1 MERARLWL
9 LLGAWFAAQGFVL
22 AARGQIQVA
31 KLTGSDS
38 GPWDLF
44 GDKVSVSGDTAAV
57 GAPWHMNSRGAV
69 YVFRRDVGG
78 ADHWGQ
84 VCKLLAPDGL
94 PVDNLGRAVCLDG
107 DTLIA
112 GAYGHPGGSDTGAAY
127 VFRRSSGD
135 PNQWNFVKKLT
146 ASDGAPDD
154 LFGFAVALGGDT
166 ALVGAYTKNV
176 VGIRSGATYVF
187 ERNFGGPDQWG
198 QVKELQPEDAA
209 AYVYFGVAIGL
220 SGDTAIIGAYWQTDL
235 PGRAY
240 IFERDAGGPD
250 NWGQTAEFFAHGL
263 ESFGYA
269 VSIGTDTALVGA
281 YANGDGGPGSG
292 RAYVFQRDQGGPGA
306 WGEAASLAAQ
316 DAGPYKNLGW
326 SVAMGGSTAL
336 VGAPGRSVARGGAY
350 VFRPAARS
358 RDTWEQV
365 SLLLA
370 ADGAPSDLFGYSVSL
385 SGNIAVVGAQ
395 QDDDHGDGSGSAYVF
410 YLPAMELT
418 GDLNCDEVVGFGD
431 INPFVLILADPT
443 AWQAAYPGCPWQ
455 NGDINTDSTVDFGDI
470 NPFVA
475 LLTGN

>member
-1 MERARLWL
+1 MKRTHLWL
-9 LLGAWFAAQGFVL
+9 FLGAWLAVQGFVL
-22 AARGQIQVA
+22 AARGQTQIA

-57 GAPWHMNSRGAV
+57 GAPWHMNLRGAV

-84 VCKLLAPDGL
+84 VCKLLAPDGVAL
-94 PVDNLGRAVCLDG
+94 DNLGRAVCLDG

-112 GAYGHPGGSDTGAAY
+112 GAYGYPGGSDNGAAY
-127 VFRRSSGD
+127 IFQRTAPDSWVF
-135 PNQWNFVKKLT
+135 VHKLT
-146 ASDGAPDD
+146 ALDGAPDD
-154 LFGFAVALGGDT
+154 LFGFAVALCGDT
-166 ALVGAYTKNV
+166 ALVGAYTKNL

-269 VSIGTDTALVGA
+269 VSIDTDTALVGA
-281 YANGDGGPGSG
+281 YANGDAGPGSG
-292 RAYVFQRDQGGPGA
+292 RAYVFQRDQGGPGV

-316 DAGPYKNLGW
+316 DAGPFKNLGW

-350 VFRPAARS
+350 VFRPVGPS

-370 ADGAPSDLFGYSVSL
+370 ADSAPNDLFGYSVSL
-385 SGNIAVVGAQ
+385 SGHIAVVGAQ

-418 GDLNCDEVVGFGD
+418 GDLNCDEAVDFGD
-431 INPFVLILADPT
+431 INPFVLILTNPD
-443 AWQAAYPGCPWQ
+443 AWQAAYPGCPLL
-455 NGDINTDSTVDFGDI
+455 NGDINGDGTVDFGDI

-475 LLTGN
+475 LLAGP